1 MSLLQ
6 CVFPGNISSQVE
18 NFTEGFFHKGSKHRN
33 HDAEIMRLRIPN
45 SALFI
50 LLSIFVKGMLTN
62 QVSLTL
68 NDSADLVCYP
78 VSVVFA
84 SAPYV

>member
-1 MSLLQ
+1 MREYFQ
-6 CVFPGNISSQVE
+6 ETFQAKWKTSQKD
-18 NFTEGFFHKGSKHRN
+18 FFHKGSKHRN
-33 HDAEIMRLRIPN
+33 HDAEIMRLGIPN

-50 LLSIFVKGMLTN
+50 LLSIFVKGMLTD

-68 NDSADLVCYP
+68 NDSADLVCYL